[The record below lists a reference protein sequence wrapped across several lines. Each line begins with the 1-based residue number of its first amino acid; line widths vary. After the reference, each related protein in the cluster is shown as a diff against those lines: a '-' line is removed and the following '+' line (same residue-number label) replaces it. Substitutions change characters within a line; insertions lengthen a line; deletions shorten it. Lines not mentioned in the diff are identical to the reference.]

1 VNTFTITAWDEETV
15 AELDRTASKPTPIGG
30 GELDRQSA
38 LAIAAAWIDN
48 DDAVEDDGD
57 SETNVCHAKPQVR
70 KPSHYGLCGGFD
82 DIGVSV
88 TRINPKRL
96 SRGYLEPGEPLYVRM
111 PVSERRIER
120 EMIALKDDDDN

>member
-1 VNTFTITAWDEETV
+1 MNTFTLAAWDEETV
-15 AELDRTASKPTPIGG
+15 AELDRTASKPPTAG

-38 LAIAAAWIDN
+38 LAIAAAWVDDDN
-48 DDAVEDDGD
+48 AVENGDDC
-57 SETNVCHAKPQVR
+57 ETNVSHTKPEIR
-70 KPSHYGLCGGFD
+70 KPSGYGLCGGFD

-111 PVSERRIER
+111 PVSDRRIER